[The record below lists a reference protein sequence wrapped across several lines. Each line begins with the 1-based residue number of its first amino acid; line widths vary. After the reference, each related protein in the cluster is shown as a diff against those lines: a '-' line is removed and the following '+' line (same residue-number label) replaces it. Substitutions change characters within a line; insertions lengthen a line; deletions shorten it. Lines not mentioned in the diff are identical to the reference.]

1 MINKVIL
8 INDILIPGI
17 LYFLLQVILSD
28 LISLGICY
36 IELSYFLNRKWTTYH
51 ELCSLYM
58 GLETFTSTALI
69 YFLCTINLHAIS
81 TSNLALGLRV
91 VMKNKEENTNFIMYD
106 DVREESS
113 SETYDT
119 LEYKR
124 SLTIDYSRR
133 LKSKI
138 GVLLPALFIW
148 IVAGSVSIPSFIFS
162 DVVKTSG
169 NTTLCGVRGFYEIN
183 SLFGYNLIQIL
194 ITNMRIFLPTGLL
207 LITFFV
213 LILKK
218 FQIRNYDLPDIEE
231 DPRNIIKFSL
241 ILTLSYF
248 IFQIQRLYSSVLLEV
263 IDYPMINNKFSHFS
277 EIIGITLI
285 LIFYLLTCL
294 RPLIYILVHKNLNQ
308 EFKNQFKRTRK

>member
-1 MINKVIL
+1 
-8 INDILIPGI
+8 
-17 LYFLLQVILSD
+17 
-28 LISLGICY
+28 
-36 IELSYFLNRKWTTYH
+36 
-51 ELCSLYM
+51 M

-81 TSNLALGLRV
+81 TSNLALRLRI

-148 IVAGSVSIPSFIFS
+148 ILAGSVSIPSFIFS
-162 DVVKTSG
+162 DVVKSPG
-169 NTTLCGVRGFYEIN
+169 NTTLCGVRGFVEIS

-207 LITFFV
+207 LITFIV

-218 FQIRNYDLPDIEE
+218 LQIRNYDLPDIEE

-248 IFQIQRLYSSVLLEV
+248 IFQIQKLYSSVLLEV
-263 IDYPMINNKFSHFS
+263 IDYPLINNKFSHFS

-285 LIFYLLTCL
+285 LIFYLLTSL
-294 RPLIYILVHKNLNQ
+294 RPLIYILVHKNLNH
-308 EFKNQFKRTRK
+308 EFKNQFKKTRK

>member
-1 MINKVIL
+1 MLKDDQTHEVDKLTKKKLYSEITKI
-8 INDILIPGI
+8 INDHKDEIKNLIQLQDNLLKCQNDKPENNDVLIDERMDLPHSNVKGI

-133 LKSKI
+133 LKRAMFTSAPASKST
-138 GVLLPALFIW
+138 L
-148 IVAGSVSIPSFIFS
+148 
-162 DVVKTSG
+162 TRSG
-169 NTTLCGVRGFYEIN
+169 L
-183 SLFGYNLIQIL
+183 
-194 ITNMRIFLPTGLL
+194 
-207 LITFFV
+207 
-213 LILKK
+213 
-218 FQIRNYDLPDIEE
+218 
-231 DPRNIIKFSL
+231 
-241 ILTLSYF
+241 
-248 IFQIQRLYSSVLLEV
+248 
-263 IDYPMINNKFSHFS
+263 
-277 EIIGITLI
+277 
-285 LIFYLLTCL
+285 
-294 RPLIYILVHKNLNQ
+294 
-308 EFKNQFKRTRK
+308 FKRHDQWIAVYPSTLRWFISSCWA